1 MTASLPRRGV
11 ELEAVARTPDPA
23 EPELPRRCRLDPS
36 FDIAAA
42 YLWLRPLALLS
53 GAAARAA
60 RAEDRALPL
69 AGGGAVAFTMVE
81 ALGRRPSG
89 EIVAALGTIAELR
102 RWAAERGAGMAA
114 RVARQLERLAA
125 PRAAWAGLSLDR
137 PLIMGIVN
145 ATPDSFSDGGEFV
158 APSRA
163 IAHGRALAAAGA
175 DILDVGG
182 ELTRPGATPVAPE
195 EELRRVE
202 PVVRALAG
210 AGFVVSIDTRHART
224 MAAATAAGAR
234 IINDVSALA
243 GDGESLAVAARSGA
257 AIALMHMQGEPQ
269 TMQANPSYS
278 LASLDVVEHLE
289 ARIAASAAAGIDR
302 SRLVVDPGIGFG
314 KRSAHNLE
322 LMARLGLLHAL
333 GCGVLLGISR
343 KSLIAELHQAE
354 PKERIPGSLA
364 GALQALAQ
372 GVQILRVHDVAETR
386 QAVATWR
393 AVAAAD

>member
-1 MTASLPRRGV
+1 M
-11 ELEAVARTPDPA
+11 
-23 EPELPRRCRLDPS
+23 
-36 FDIAAA
+36 
-42 YLWLRPLALLS
+42 
-53 GAAARAA
+53 
-60 RAEDRALPL
+60 
-69 AGGGAVAFTMVE
+69 
-81 ALGRRPSG
+81 
-89 EIVAALGTIAELR
+89 
-102 RWAAERGAGMAA
+102 AERSPPPAPTSSMSAA
-114 RVARQLERLAA
+114 
-125 PRAAWAGLSLDR
+125 S
-137 PLIMGIVN
+137 
-145 ATPDSFSDGGEFV
+145 S
-158 APSRA
+158 
-163 IAHGRALAAAGA
+163 
-175 DILDVGG
+175 
-182 ELTRPGATPVAPE
+182 TRPGATPVALE

-278 LASLDVVEHLE
+278 LASLDVVEHLD
-289 ARIAASAAAGIDR
+289 ARIAACAAAGIDR

-354 PKERIPGSLA
+354 PKERVPGSLA